1 MPDDDR
7 VSIVTRLIL
16 DRPTC
21 LDCIAGKSGLSAREA
36 EATLDMIADALR
48 VYREPDRC
56 RVCEEM
62 KRVFS
67 VKRLTP

>member
-1 MPDDDR
+1 MADR

-21 LDCIAGKSGLSAREA
+21 LACLATKSGLTVREA
-36 EATLDMIADALR
+36 EATLDLIEDALR

-67 VKRLTP
+67 VKRLTS

>member
-1 MPDDDR
+1 MPDDDC

-21 LDCIAGKSGLSAREA
+21 IDCIAKKSGLTVRQA
-36 EATLDMIADALR
+36 EATLDMIEDALR
-48 VYREPDRC
+48 VFREPDRC

>member
-1 MPDDDR
+1 MADR

-21 LDCIAGKSGLSAREA
+21 LACLATKSGLTVREA
-36 EATLDMIADALR
+36 EATLDLIEDALR
-48 VYREPDRC
+48 VSREHDRC

-67 VKRLTP
+67 VKRLTS

>member
-1 MPDDDR
+1 MPDR

-21 LDCIAGKSGLSAREA
+21 LDCIAKKSGLTVREA
-36 EATLDMIADALR
+36 EVTLDMIADALM

-56 RVCEEM
+56 LVCEET

>member
-21 LDCIAGKSGLSAREA
+21 LDCIARKSGLTVREA
-36 EATLDMIADALR
+36 EVTLDMIADALR

-56 RVCEEM
+56 LVCEEM

>member
-1 MPDDDR
+1 MSDR
-7 VSIVTRLIL
+7 VSIVTGLII

-21 LDCIAGKSGLSAREA
+21 LACISTKSGLTVHEVEVA
-36 EATLDMIADALR
+36 LDMIADALR

-56 RVCEEM
+56 RVCDEM

-67 VKRLTP
+67 VKRLTPP